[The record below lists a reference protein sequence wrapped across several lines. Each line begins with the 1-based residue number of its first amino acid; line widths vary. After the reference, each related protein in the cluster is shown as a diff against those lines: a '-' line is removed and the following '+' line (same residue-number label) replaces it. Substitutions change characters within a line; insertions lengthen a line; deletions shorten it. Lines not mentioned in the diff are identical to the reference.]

1 MVDLE
6 YTPIEEIEQIHAS
19 LQLGFKSGKARDI
32 KYRKHQLLQLA
43 YLLKDNK
50 DRFNEAARQDLG
62 RAYSENEVIEFFGS
76 LEQIKYI
83 FDNFEKWAKPECA
96 ELSVYFGAR
105 PHIRKE
111 PKGVVLIFVPFNF
124 PILLLVSP
132 LAGAIAAGNAACVK
146 VSELIPATSSLLAEL
161 FPKYLDPNM
170 YRVVNGDIPVS
181 SKLLELPWDHI
192 LYTGSGRVGK
202 IVATAAAKHLTPVTL
217 ELGGKCPT
225 IVDPRANLKVAAKR
239 ILWGRTSNAG
249 QTCVAPD
256 YVLIPKDGE
265 ESFITALKEA
275 YLEFYPNGTTEPG
288 VTARL
293 VNHGTFDRVKRLL
306 DNTKGTIVLGGD
318 TNREAKYVAPTI
330 VRNVRPDD
338 SLMSEEIFA
347 PILPIVT
354 VNDFDEAIDFVNSRD
369 HPLALYVFT
378 DDSNLKETVFNKTR
392 SGGCIC
398 NEVLLQ
404 IPTPGLPFGGVGAS
418 GSGGYHT
425 GKYSFDLFT
434 HQRSTLTMPNWMELL
449 LASRYPPFS
458 DKKSKMSASILSPN
472 FPPRDSVYKP
482 KGWPK
487 KFVVI
492 FLMLGASLWWAQRKK
507 LLAF

>member
-1 MVDLE
+1 M
-6 YTPIEEIEQIHAS
+6 
-19 LQLGFKSGKARDI
+19 
-32 KYRKHQLLQLA
+32 
-43 YLLKDNK
+43 
-50 DRFNEAARQDLG
+50 
-62 RAYSENEVIEFFGS
+62 
-76 LEQIKYI
+76 
-83 FDNFEKWAKPECA
+83 
-96 ELSVYFGAR
+96 
-105 PHIRKE
+105 
-111 PKGVVLIFVPFNF
+111 
-124 PILLLVSP
+124 
-132 LAGAIAAGNAACVK
+132 
-146 VSELIPATSSLLAEL
+146 
-161 FPKYLDPNM
+161 
-170 YRVVNGDIPVS
+170 
-181 SKLLELPWDHI
+181 
-192 LYTGSGRVGK
+192 
-202 IVATAAAKHLTPVTL
+202 
-217 ELGGKCPT
+217 
-225 IVDPRANLKVAAKR
+225 KVAAKR

-288 VTARL
+288 VIARL
-293 VNHGTFDRVKRLL
+293 VNHGSFDRVKKLL

-354 VNDFDEAIDFVNSRD
+354 VNDFDEAIDFVNARD

-378 DDSNLKETVFNKTR
+378 DDSNLKETVFNNTR
-392 SGGCIC
+392 SGGCVC

-404 IPTPGLPFGGVGAS
+404 IPTPGLPFGGFGAS

-434 HQRSTLTMPNWMELL
+434 HQRSTLTMPNWMELP

-458 DKKSKMSASILSPN
+458 GKKSKMTESILSPK

-482 KGWPK
+482 KGWRK
-487 KFVVI
+487 KWMVI
-492 FLMLGASLWWAQRKK
+492 FLMLGASLWWARRKK